1 MVMKKS
7 KIISALG
14 LSLLLLVGLKAVP
27 AAAGPDS
34 FDEKRLLM
42 VAQQLKA
49 RDINDPR
56 VLAAMGKV
64 PRHRFVPDNLR
75 SLAYEDHPLPIGSG
89 QTISQPY
96 IVALMTQWAEVKPG
110 DKVLEVGTGSGYQAA
125 VLAELS
131 DRVFSFELLPDL
143 AEAARTHLR
152 DLGYGRVQVR
162 SGDGYQGWPEDAPF
176 DAILV
181 TASAPE
187 VPPALKQQ
195 LKEGGRLVIPVGP
208 PGSVQELL
216 LLRKV
221 KGELQEEQR
230 VPVLFVPLVK
240 PGEGQR

>member
-240 PGEGQR
+240 PGEVKR